1 MEGGGFW
8 LAGCL
13 RALPGSKCG
22 VRRGSRGPEQG
33 GGWGEAGP
41 RPRPEWGGGLPQK
54 GADSHAPTL
63 LTRRL
68 PPQVMLL
75 RDMLLLCVLLLVTGL
90 TVAQNETAD
99 QGRRCEYRPSRC
111 PQGMSVAWVSRG
123 RWKGTSAFA
132 SS

>member
-1 MEGGGFW
+1 MTRLSEALSKAEAWGRLALGPARSGEG
-8 LAGCL
+8 AC
-13 RALPGSKCG
+13 
-22 VRRGSRGPEQG
+22 RG
-33 GGWGEAGP
+33 
-41 RPRPEWGGGLPQK
+41 K

-68 PPQVMLL
+68 PPQVMLP

-111 PQGMSVAWVSRG
+111 PQGMSVAGVSRG